1 MSRVADL
8 DPCRAPRPG
17 QCKAHPGG
25 TWSGV
30 NPVREARNASRDGCR
45 GQRGFTL
52 LELMVV
58 LVIIS
63 VILTF
68 VTLTA
73 GGDPRAE
80 QLQRESRRL
89 AALLEMASEEA
100 VLSSQQLAVRFSE
113 ESYEFLVLRGDQW
126 LPLSDDPVLRART
139 LPEGIELELELEDNP
154 PPSLVSEDSDLPQVF
169 LLSSGEMTPFV
180 VTLSAPESERHF
192 LVKAN
197 LLGQLELE

>member
-1 MSRVADL
+1 VSGALRSPTQQPARGRL
-8 DPCRAPRPG
+8 FAFCHRA
-17 QCKAHPGG
+17 A
-25 TWSGV
+25 
-30 NPVREARNASRDGCR
+30 
-45 GQRGFTL
+45 RGFTL

-63 VILTF
+63 IILTF

-80 QLQRESRRL
+80 ELQREARRL

-100 VLSSQQLAVRFSE
+100 VISSQQLAVRFSE
-113 ESYEFLVLRGDQW
+113 QGYEFMVLRGDGW
-126 LPLSDDPVLRART
+126 LPLSEDPLLRQRE
-139 LPEGIELELELEDNP
+139 LPEGIELRLELEDNP
-154 PPSLVSEDSDLPQVF
+154 PPSLISEDSDLPQVF

-180 VTLSAPESERHF
+180 VTLSAPQSERQF
-192 LVKAN
+192 LVKAT

>member
-1 MSRVADL
+1 LGR
-8 DPCRAPRPG
+8 DPVGNTRNRAPG
-17 QCKAHPGG
+17 A
-25 TWSGV
+25 
-30 NPVREARNASRDGCR
+30 CR

-58 LVIIS
+58 LVIVS

-68 VTLTA
+68 VSLTA

-113 ESYEFLVLRGDQW
+113 ESYEFLVLQGGQW
-126 LPLSDDPVLRART
+126 LPLSDDPVLRARS
-139 LPEGIELELELEDNP
+139 LPEGIELDLELEDNP
-154 PPSLVSEDSDLPQVF
+154 PPALVSEDSDLPQVF

-180 VTLSAPESERHF
+180 VTLSAPESERRF
-192 LVKAN
+192 LIKAN

>member
-1 MSRVADL
+1 VYPVAD
-8 DPCRAPRPG
+8 CRA
-17 QCKAHPGG
+17 A
-25 TWSGV
+25 
-30 NPVREARNASRDGCR
+30 

-52 LELMVV
+52 LEVMVV
-58 LVIIS
+58 LVIVS

-73 GGDPRAE
+73 GGDQRAE
-80 QLQRESRRL
+80 QLQRETRRL

-113 ESYEFLVLRGDQW
+113 EGYEFLVLQGGKW
-126 LPLSDDPVLRART
+126 LPLSEDPVLRPRT
-139 LPEGIELELELEDNP
+139 LPEGIELDLELEDNP

-180 VTLSAPESERHF
+180 VTLSAPESEQRF

>member
-1 MSRVADL
+1 V
-8 DPCRAPRPG
+8 
-17 QCKAHPGG
+17 
-25 TWSGV
+25 T
-30 NPVREARNASRDGCR
+30 EARRSRSEQPAR
-45 GQRGFTL
+45 GRLFAFYPSAQRGFTL

-58 LVIIS
+58 LVIVSI
-63 VILTF
+63 ILTF

-80 QLQRESRRL
+80 QLQRETRRL

-113 ESYEFLVLRGDQW
+113 EGYEFLVLQGGQW
-126 LPLSDDPVLRART
+126 LPLSDDPLLRERT
-139 LPEGIELELELEDNP
+139 LPEGIELRLELEDNP
-154 PPSLVSEDSDLPQVF
+154 PPSLISEDSDLPQVF

-180 VTLSAPESERHF
+180 VTLSAPESEQRF

>member
-1 MSRVADL
+1 IVS
-8 DPCRAPRPG
+8 
-17 QCKAHPGG
+17 
-25 TWSGV
+25 
-30 NPVREARNASRDGCR
+30 
-45 GQRGFTL
+45 
-52 LELMVV
+52 
-58 LVIIS
+58 I
-63 VILTF
+63 ILTF

-80 QLQRESRRL
+80 QLQRETRRL

-113 ESYEFLVLRGDQW
+113 GGYEFLVLQGGQW
-126 LPLSDDPVLRART
+126 LPLSDDPLLRERT
-139 LPEGIELELELEDNP
+139 LPEGIELRLELEDNP
-154 PPSLVSEDSDLPQVF
+154 PPSLISEDSDLPQVF

-180 VTLSAPESERHF
+180 VTLSAPESEQRF